1 MIVYHGS
8 IKKFDH
14 FKKEALV
21 QNLPDH
27 IDTIG
32 IWFTADID
40 SARPF
45 AIGTETIIE
54 KSKTEFWDDGEPK
67 VVQMEKPVQGF
78 IYRVYMDEPN
88 LKEYENYELF
98 MIDRDKY
105 CDYLATKNRN
115 PTWRDQAI
123 LLNKEEANAAFRQNL
138 QKQGYE
144 GFLIHNTSMYENVTN
159 LYCIFSED
167 SIFIADVI
175 QVEECEN

>member
-32 IWFTADID
+32 IWLTADID

-67 VVQMEKPVQGF
+67 VVQIEKPVQGLS
-78 IYRVYMDEPN
+78 I
-88 LKEYENYELF
+88 EYIW
-98 MIDRDKY
+98 M
-105 CDYLATKNRN
+105 
-115 PTWRDQAI
+115 
-123 LLNKEEANAAFRQNL
+123 NK
-138 QKQGYE
+138 
-144 GFLIHNTSMYENVTN
+144 I
-159 LYCIFSED
+159 
-167 SIFIADVI
+167 
-175 QVEECEN
+175 

>member
-32 IWFTADID
+32 IWLTADID

-78 IYRVYMDEPN
+78 IYRVYMDEQN
-88 LKEYENYELF
+88 LKKYANYELF

-105 CDYLATKNRN
+105 CDYLATKKKN
-115 PTWRDQAI
+115 PTWKDQAI

-175 QVEECEN
+175 HVDE

>member
-32 IWFTADID
+32 IWLTADID

-67 VVQMEKPVQGF
+67 VVQIEKPVQGF
-78 IYRVYMDEPN
+78 IYRVYMDEQN
-88 LKEYENYELF
+88 LKEYANYELF

-105 CDYLATKNRN
+105 CDYLAMKKRS
-115 PTWRDQAI
+115 PTWKDQAI

-144 GFLIHNTSMYENVTN
+144 GFLIYNTSMYENVTN

-175 QVEECEN
+175 QVDE